1 MRDFR
6 SLPFHLRVVSL
17 LGLLCLLAFS
27 LLFSNL
33 LFVTILSSLSPD
45 SWRILLM
52 AVNLLIL
59 GWTCLTV
66 VRIYRARMAQSDG
79 GPFPVSSWQRQV
91 RAIVLWTALLLC
103 ALALAVFIPPA
114 AAAFGLVFPVSMA
127 ATVVLFTARYVA
139 TESSRSMPTPGA

>member
-1 MRDFR
+1 MLYWARRQSSRYHRSDLSKERQAMRDDFR
-6 SLPFHLRVVSL
+6 SLPFHLRVVGL

-33 LFVTILSSLSPD
+33 LFVTILPSFSAD

-91 RAIVLWTALLLC
+91 RAIVLWT
-103 ALALAVFIPPA
+103 
-114 AAAFGLVFPVSMA
+114 
-127 ATVVLFTARYVA
+127 
-139 TESSRSMPTPGA
+139 

>member
-1 MRDFR
+1 MLYWARRHSSRYHRSDLSKERQAMRDFR

-66 VRIYRARMAQSDG
+66 VLFYRARMAQSDG
-79 GPFPVSSWQRQV
+79 GPFPVSSWRRQE
-91 RAIVLWTALLLC
+91 RALLLCTALLL
-103 ALALAVFIPPA
+103 LSLPF
-114 AAAFGLVFPVSMA
+114 S
-127 ATVVLFTARYVA
+127 
-139 TESSRSMPTPGA
+139 

>member
-1 MRDFR
+1 MLYWARRHSSRYHRSDLSKERQAMRDFG

-79 GPFPVSSWQRQV
+79 GPFPVSSWQRQG
-91 RAIVLWTALLLC
+91 RALVLWAALPPRGR
-103 ALALAVFIPPA
+103 ALAVFIPPA
-114 AAAFGLVFPVSMA
+114 PLPFGPLLPVPIA
-127 ATVVLFTARYVA
+127 
-139 TESSRSMPTPGA
+139 

>member
-91 RAIVLWTALLLC
+91 RAIALWTGLLLC

-114 AAAFGLVFPVSMA
+114 PAAFRLLFPVSMA
-127 ATVVLFTARYVA
+127 ADGAVFPTPPLA
-139 TESSRSMPTPGA
+139 TENPPLRPP